1 MTVLKIS
8 DARNHL
14 SDLADEVAFKGKRI
28 SVYRNG
34 KPAFG
39 MVSVEDLELLENF
52 KKMVAVA
59 ITRKAL
65 KKGKFISIKE
75 IDKRVGR

>member
-1 MTVLKIS
+1 MTILKIS
-8 DARNHL
+8 DARNKL
-14 SDLADEVAFKGKRI
+14 ADLADDVAFRGKRI
-28 SVYRNG
+28 CVQRHG

-52 KKMVAVA
+52 KKMFAIA
-59 ITRKAL
+59 ITKKAL

-75 IDKRVGR
+75 IDKKVGR